1 MRFKFIIVLNSITLV
16 MLMNALWIKAFS
28 QSSQNTQKVPEISTN
43 HSERQLKASQELR
56 NYINEVMGLPAEFKA
71 DILLKLIENK
81 KISNKAWEKEL
92 LEDSFIIAKDAQNP
106 YKRIGALNNEAESR
120 SEYTSY
126 AFDLK
131 LDRVSLQLR
140 VVKEMLQSNHKAR
153 AREMFSEIKISELT
167 PITCDE
173 STTYDLTEF
182 YNTLNLLYQTAFSAN
197 ERRKEEHLY
206 FLISN
211 IKNISSPAQISSI
224 INSIIT
230 LKLSELQLQIS
241 LNTLSERLKELHDD
255 DRSFSKSFGADI
267 NSIYAIVNVCKENH
281 ISPINL
287 LNDYRL
293 YLIKHLVAPRC
304 YKNKVTIENEKKQ
317 VDVFNVLLLK
327 HSLLK
332 ITDEQLIL
340 SKVQGK
346 AKDYIYFRG
355 QTKAQQ
361 IMREVSRLHWLPGTN
376 TAIDD
381 ADKSKPQW
389 EAQLT
394 RVYNLIQ
401 EWQAKDE
408 VSELDYFHQKA
419 GIYRTLLQFVPDK
432 SNREKIMKD
441 YLIFLV
447 NSPIQKEKRI
457 DWFFQLNN
465 MIKLLRHDSTPD
477 RQQAESIFAEIY
489 HPVLTLYA
497 KLEKI

>member
-1 MRFKFIIVLNSITLV
+1 MQFRFIILNIISLV
-16 MLMNALWIKAFS
+16 SLMNVFLIKPNS
-28 QSSQNTQKVPEISTN
+28 QSARSTQTVPRISTN
-43 HSERQLKASQELR
+43 HSERLLKANQELR
-56 NYINEVMGLPAEFKA
+56 NYVNEVMGLPAEFKA

-81 KISNKAWEKEL
+81 KIISKVWGKEL
-92 LEDSFIIAKDAQNP
+92 LEESFIIAKDAQNS
-106 YKRIGALNNEAESR
+106 YKRISVLNNEADSR
-120 SEYTSY
+120 SEYSSY

-140 VVKEMLQSNHKAR
+140 AVKEMLQLNHKAR

-167 PITCDE
+167 PVTCDE
-173 STTYDLTEF
+173 PTIYDLSEF
-182 YNTLNLLYQTAFSAN
+182 YNTLNLLYQTAFSAD

-211 IKNISSPAQISSI
+211 IKNISSPAQITAIIQSI
-224 INSIIT
+224 IS
-230 LKLSELQLQIS
+230 LKLSETQLQMS
-241 LNTLSERLKELHDD
+241 LNTLSERLKEVPDD
-255 DRSFSKSFGADI
+255 DRSFSKSFGANI
-267 NSIYAIVNVCKENH
+267 NSIYAIVNICKENH

-293 YLIKHLVAPRC
+293 YLIKHLVASRC
-304 YKNKVTIENEKKQ
+304 YRNKVIIENEKKQ
-317 VDVFNVLLLK
+317 VAVFNVLLLK
-327 HSLLK
+327 YSLLK

-376 TAIDD
+376 TAIVDT
-381 ADKSKPQW
+381 DKSKPQW
-389 EAQLT
+389 GAQLN
-394 RVYNLIQ
+394 RIYNLIQ
-401 EWQAKDE
+401 EWQEKDE

-465 MIKLLRHDSTPD
+465 MIKLLRHDSPPD
-477 RQQAESIFAEIY
+477 RQQAESIFAEIS
-489 HPVLTLYA
+489 HPVLMLYA